1 MPGGIGNIGQWAG
14 VNSGIDPESLQSNVA
29 FQGMNTIS
37 RGGIQRTRPGFRS
50 VFNGP
55 SGHPQGSIFFTNSD
69 GVSFFV
75 FAVNGYV
82 YASKY
87 PFTQYYALPN
97 IRFSPRSLHV
107 VFTKCEQTTTY
118 DADGNF
124 VFLAKPL
131 NVLLMQDGRTRS
143 AFWDG
148 TISRHLN
155 PIRSSGEFTEEGKDE
170 TPLGLWMSWSNDRL
184 WVFRDNQG
192 FASDI
197 GNPLKFTETQYL
209 SEARAFLFP
218 GTVTGAVQPYA
229 GSPLVVFTSDTMTQ
243 LQAQI
248 RDRTKWAETND
259 FQRTEYT
266 IGCVSGKSIVKS
278 FGMTWW
284 FSEYGV
290 VNLDFALQTFNESKF
305 QYVDNQMAISKA
317 YLSPTLDRV
326 CSAVF
331 ENYVMFSV
339 PSGDIYNRHTWVL
352 DQLNTPEGQA
362 AWDGFWT
369 GIRPIEWATAKVE
382 GRQRIFALSYDEDN
396 ITRIWEAFDADR
408 NDNGCAI
415 TCMLETGRYNNDSK
429 NLKKFKNAR
438 LFLDGLEGESFL
450 SVRVASEHGP
460 YNEVMNHKFISSQG
474 SVMDGYTDEFIDF
487 LPQNRRVNTE
497 YLAID
502 QDGCNECGVETESPN
517 DIGTAFSLQ
526 FLWTGSLGIQGFQM
540 IMEEAGTPSDY
551 EPDCPDDETGD
562 KIVTAAGATTTDR
575 DDIPNCATEFESEK
589 TDTAE
594 CATDEEITAL
604 ATVSRTGVIS
614 QEEADARAECAASV
628 EADAN
633 NYLCNDNGDVTLP
646 GEQPWEDPDPTPPP
660 PVYNCCPDVLD
671 PLVDFLETDGTDV
684 IKWDTDAARAHPLN
698 MDIIG
703 GHSVGYCWWTH
714 IDELGT
720 LWEYNQQVNIG
731 GTDYWV
737 YSKLYHDGTGWFLE
751 TILQGTF
758 TGTLKRWKRAAPG
771 LPATADGDCYHIG
784 VTFSYDPFDLL
795 NFIEHCVT
803 IGGQYGFSG
812 VCNSELVE
820 GMKNYTDWRTG
831 TPLGTHNFFAQTAK
845 GTGAIHGRIGQLC
858 VWTTPAVSA
867 VSPINQEDFETIF
880 NNCAGLDIAD
890 FATTAKFTGGFLTD
904 LLYHYY
910 DFGNKATHPKYYNE
924 AVLGDGQDYIELAAF
939 EPTGPEDTLTP
950 TDTLLPIYS

>member
-1 MPGGIGNIGQWAG
+1 MAIQATGNIGQWRG
-14 VNSGIDPESLQSNVA
+14 MNSGIDPEFLPSNVMH
-29 FQGMNTIS
+29 QSMNTVS
-37 RGGIQRTRPGFRS
+37 RGGVVRTRPGFKS
-50 VFNGP
+50 LWNAP
-55 SGHPQGSIFFTNSD
+55 SGWPQGCKFFTTSD
-69 GVSFFV
+69 GVTYLV
-75 FAVNGYV
+75 FSVNGYI
-82 YASKY
+82 YYSRY
-87 PFTQYYALPN
+87 PFISYDVLSG
-97 IRFSPRSLHV
+97 IKFSSKSLQV
-107 VFTKCEQTTTY
+107 VFQPCQQTTSY
-118 DADGNF
+118 DDEGNF
-124 VFLAKPL
+124 LQLASPL
-131 NVLLMQDGRTRS
+131 NVLIMQDGRTP
-143 AFWDG
+143 AAYWDG
-148 TISRHLN
+148 AVARHLV
-155 PIRSSGEFTEEGKDE
+155 PEKSQSEVTQPLKDE
-170 TPLGLWMSWSNDRL
+170 TPIGLWMAWVADRL

-192 FASDI
+192 YASDI

-209 SEARAFLFP
+209 SEARAFMFP
-218 GTVTGAVQPYA
+218 GVVTGAVQPYA
-229 GSPLVVFTSDTMTQ
+229 ESPLVVFTSDTRTQ
-243 LQAQI
+243 IQAQI
-248 RDRTKWAETND
+248 RDRSAWVNTPN
-259 FQRTEYT
+259 FQTTEYN

-278 FGMTWW
+278 FGETWW
-284 FSEYGV
+284 FSEFGM
-290 VNLDFALQTFNESKF
+290 VNLDYTLQTQQSSRF
-305 QYVDNQMAISKA
+305 QYMDNQMAISKA
-317 YLSPTLDRV
+317 YLSPCLDRI
-326 CSAVF
+326 CAATF
-331 ENYVMFSV
+331 ENYILTSV
-339 PSGDIYNRHTWVL
+339 PSGHIYNEHTWVI
-352 DQLNTPEGQA
+352 DQMNTPAGDA
-362 AWDGFWT
+362 SWDGFWT
-369 GIRPIEWATAKVE
+369 GIRPVEWTTATVE
-382 GRQRIFALSYDEDN
+382 GTQRIMCLSYDADGVS
-396 ITRIWEAFDADR
+396 RMWEAFDPSR
-408 NDNGCAI
+408 TDNGCKI
-415 TCMLETGRYNNDSK
+415 VCMAETPRYNAGNKDD
-429 NLKKFKNAR
+429 KKYHHSR
-438 LFLDGLEGESFL
+438 IFLDGVEDKVYL
-450 SVRVASEHGP
+450 SIGVASTHGP
-460 YNEVMNHKFISSQG
+460 YNEVFNNSFIASRG
-474 SVMDGYTDEFIDF
+474 SVMDGYLSEFIDF
-487 LPQNRRVNTE
+487 LPQNRRFQTQQLIVG
-497 YLAID
+497 AD
-502 QDGCNECGVETESPN
+502 DCNSCGVESELPN
-517 DIGTAFSLQ
+517 DIDAAFSHL
-526 FLWTGSLGIQGFQM
+526 FTWCGNMGISGVQLM
-540 IMEEAGTPSDY
+540 LETDIPTDY
-551 EPDCPDDETGD
+551 EADCFEDETGD
-562 KIVTAAGATTTDR
+562 KIVTAAGCSSTDR
-575 DDIPNCATEFESEK
+575 SDIPESVTVYES
-589 TDTAE
+589 TVTATAE
-594 CATDEEITAL
+594 CAD
-604 ATVSRTGVIS
+604 
-614 QEEADARAECAASV
+614 
-628 EADAN
+628 
-633 NYLCNDNGDVTLP
+633 
-646 GEQPWEDPDPTPPP
+646 QPESIPETPIPP
-660 PVYNCCPDVLD
+660 VPPVPLPVYNCCPDVLD

-820 GMKNYTDWRTG
+820 GMKNYTDWRIG

-950 TDTLLPIYS
+950 RDTLLPIYS